1 MIDAGITDSESQEGI
16 DFCVN
21 HCPYEEGC
29 IVMEGI
35 LTQTS
40 TRLRKDTNKRK
51 VWVLWQAG
59 FSVKEIAHKM
69 GMHERT
75 VHRYIRV
82 GRNLQ

>member
-1 MIDAGITDSESQEGI
+1 MIEAGITDPNSQEGI

-29 IVMEGI
+29 IVMEGR

-40 TRLRKDTNKRK
+40 TRLRREANKRK
-51 VWVLWQAG
+51 VWALWQAG

-69 GMHERT
+69 G
-75 VHRYIRV
+75 VHSSSVHKYIRV